1 MSGPLAC
8 SAVPGLSLSYS
19 VRGRQVSHRELDLA
33 VGKLP
38 PVLDDGRVIS
48 LRSLID
54 DFAGFAT
61 RGVDGQLEY
70 LGLLRAG
77 HPGCQIM
84 GANGHVGPPGD
95 GFDNAADHGRRSLKL
110 KCAGGCRDPYPC

>member
-1 MSGPLAC
+1 MCTATSRRVAC
-8 SAVPGLSLSYS
+8 NLSCS

-70 LGLLRAG
+70 LRLLRAG

-84 GANGHVGPPGD
+84 RANGHVGPPEVTALIMPPIMG
-95 GFDNAADHGRRSLKL
+95 
-110 KCAGGCRDPYPC
+110 AGA